1 MDVWIFQILKKKS
14 VELDRELHTIMEL
27 VRKSKK
33 HDSDVIES
41 ASGAWEYDVDSKEFV
56 RELRRSRRIE

>member
-1 MDVWIFQILKKKS
+1 MKKKS